1 MRSGGCSI
9 SIISPTAPFVASGLV
24 LFRTILNLVAD
35 PKSPH
40 ANSVLI
46 FVVEFY
52 PCGFESPHHLSI
64 GPSAPP
70 LEGGVFSIIFSIGFA
85 SRGPRST
92 SRIFAHSISA
102 TIIRP

>member
-52 PCGFESPHHLSI
+52 PCGFEKFRTTYRSARQPR
-64 GPSAPP
+64 PSKA
-70 LEGGVFSIIFSIGFA
+70 GF
-85 SRGPRST
+85 
-92 SRIFAHSISA
+92 FL
-102 TIIRP
+102 